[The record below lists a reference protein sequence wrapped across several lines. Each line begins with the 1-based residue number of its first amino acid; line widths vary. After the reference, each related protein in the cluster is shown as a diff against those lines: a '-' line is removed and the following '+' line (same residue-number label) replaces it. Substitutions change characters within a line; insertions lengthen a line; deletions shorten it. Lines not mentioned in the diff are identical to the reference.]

1 MNIEE
6 MILEQNDQW
15 RLDFEIGGVKRK
27 LFDSFVAQIN
37 TRAVFAV
44 AGPRR
49 AGKSFFMSQII
60 WHLIS
65 QKSSP
70 GKHFEY

>member
-49 AGKSFFMSQII
+49 AGKSFYVAN
-60 WHLIS
+60 HLAFDFP
-65 QKSSP
+65 KSSP
-70 GKHFEY
+70 GKYFEY